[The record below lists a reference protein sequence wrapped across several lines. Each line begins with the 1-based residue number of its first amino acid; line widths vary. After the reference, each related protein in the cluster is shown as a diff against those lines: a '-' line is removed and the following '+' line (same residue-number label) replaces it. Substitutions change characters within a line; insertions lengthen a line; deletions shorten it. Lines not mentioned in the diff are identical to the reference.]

1 MNLTD
6 FISER
11 SVSCELVS
19 TDKKRVLAELSALLA
34 AGSRGVRDEEIVEIL
49 EERERVAT
57 TGIGGGV
64 AIPHGKAPGIPRLV
78 AAVGVSR
85 EGVPF
90 DAIDGEDVHIF
101 VAVLSPA
108 SGGAGEHLKILA
120 ALSRLLKEPAFRD
133 ELVAQRSAAGIL
145 AAIAAAEKGS

>member
-1 MNLTD
+1 MKLTD

-11 SVSCELVS
+11 SVSCALAS

-78 AAVGVSR
+78 AAVGLSR

-90 DAIDGEDVHIF
+90 DAVDGGDVHIF

-120 ALSRLLKEPAFRD
+120 ALSRLLKEPAFRE